1 MGVKKTYE
9 VDNDTRANAEGKWRG
24 ILLAIGFTEKELS
37 GKHGPCPMCEGTD
50 RFRYTDY
57 KGGGEYFCARC
68 GPGSGFDLIM
78 HAKNWDFAYAA
89 KQVDK
94 LLGTEIEQVF
104 KPKVDLEKRRR
115 DMNAYWQHADRYD
128 LVENY
133 LTSRGIKIHNTLP
146 MKNLRGHSRMFLAGS
161 SGQHEGMVALIRN
174 SEGQPISL
182 HRTYFKKK
190 QRKVMPPI
198 ETIKGGAIRLGEEP
212 TDRLVIGEGIE
223 TTLSGMEHF
232 GCSAGYATISA
243 GGMEAVQ
250 VPEVKEVIILA
261 DNDKSF
267 TGQKA
272 AFTLARSLDN
282 KDIDIV
288 RVVMPTERDMDF
300 NDKDAFVVFAGWDN
314 GS

>member
-1 MGVKKTYE
+1 MSDKKSYE
-9 VDNDTRANAEGKWRG
+9 VNNDTRANAEGKWRG

-94 LLGTEIEQVF
+94 LLGTKIEQVF

-115 DMNAYWQHADRYD
+115 DMNAYWQHADRND
-128 LVENY
+128 LVMKY
-133 LTSRGIKIHNTLP
+133 LSSRGITVQNALLLKD
-146 MKNLRGHSRMFLAGS
+146 LRGHAGMFLVGS
-161 SGQHEGMVALIRN
+161 SDTHEGMLALIRN
-174 SEGQPISL
+174 ADGQPISL

-190 QRKVMPPI
+190 QRKVMPPL
-198 ETIKGGAIRLGEEP
+198 ETIKGAAIRLGDEP
-212 TDRLVIGEGIE
+212 TDMLVIGEGIE
-223 TTLSGMEHF
+223 TTLSGMQHF
-232 GCSAGYATISA
+232 GSTAGYATISA

-250 VPEVKEVIILA
+250 VPEVKQVIILA

-282 KDIDIV
+282 KDIDLV
-288 RVVMPTERDMDF
+288 RVVMPTERGMDF